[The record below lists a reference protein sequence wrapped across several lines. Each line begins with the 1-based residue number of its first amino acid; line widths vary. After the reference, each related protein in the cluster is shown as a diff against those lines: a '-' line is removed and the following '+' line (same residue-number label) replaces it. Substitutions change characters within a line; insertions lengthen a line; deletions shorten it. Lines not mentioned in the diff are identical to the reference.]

1 MPPVYL
7 EKVLRHAERK
17 LVHQSHLRPTDL
29 LDIYRRFLKLE
40 EHRLKLEH
48 MHGESGRDLCKKR
61 AEVISVMLRHLW
73 NSAWETHL
81 RSHMDKPPRIVLLA
95 VGGFGRGELNPFS
108 DIDILFLYPDEGAK
122 NTAQVNDIVQ
132 HVLYM
137 LWDIGFQVGH
147 ATRTMQ
153 EVVTQANADLRTK
166 TSLLEARFLCGDEP
180 LFAEFEKT
188 FERRCLHGHEKEYL
202 AWRVGDQRDRHE
214 KAGNTPFLQEPNV
227 KNGCGGMRD
236 YQNLIW
242 VGKVK
247 RDLANTQAFVDA
259 QLITQTE
266 RKQLD
271 RAYDFLLR
279 IRTELHYLQ
288 KRSGDVLTLRLQG
301 LIADSFGYQHRTILR
316 RMEAFMRDYYEHT
329 SLLYNLGNTLCHRL
343 CGSGKARARWAFLPF
358 HATHREEID
367 GFILENGELELA
379 PTTHLGDEPLRLV
392 RVFLLA
398 QQHNAELGPELKLR
412 LRRRLYMVDRRF
424 IYQTSVRETLLAILS
439 RKGQV
444 GHALRSMHEIGFLGR
459 FFPEFRPLTCLVQH
473 EFFHRYTADE
483 HTLVCIEML
492 DKILDAKEPPFVKYK
507 SILQQVARP
516 HILYLAMLLHDTGK
530 SENDNRH
537 AEASAVN
544 AVRVARRLRLKGN
557 DLSTL
562 VFLVDHHLTMSEIAR
577 RKNLDSEDTII
588 EFARVVQTQERLD
601 LLMLITFAD
610 TLGTGSGRGYSDW
623 KDLLL
628 WQLYHRTSS
637 ALSGFKEFKAVAEQ
651 ARLDIQQRLLKNL
664 DRQFDPAEVVAHFEN
679 LPPSYFETVSE
690 DLIREHIGIVHGFL
704 KYQLTHDDA
713 SLRPI
718 VHWRNFPE
726 QGHSEVTVV
735 TWDRYHIFARVTGSF
750 AACSLTILKADIF
763 TRADDIAI
771 ETFYVA
777 TERLEAV
784 TDPRDRAA
792 FEKILAQAMGT
803 EEFDFPQ
810 GIRQA
815 RRQTALPRL
824 RSLRDADQGLGR
836 PARLAHPRAARR
848 PDRRF
853 PRPPLPHR
861 LRHRRCRPESLLRAR
876 HDRKRRRARYLLSY
890 RPDREENRG
899 RGNAR
904 QADRGSA
911 QADHGMNPTNGS
923 LDQPR
928 SQTPFGNAL
937 AGAISLPISMFFSPF
952 ESARNG
958 ISRRQGTFPNGVWER
973 GEALPSTGAR

>member
-7 EKVLRHAERK
+7 EKVLRHAERE
-17 LVHQSHLRPTDL
+17 LVNQSHLRPTDL

-48 MHGESGRDLCKKR
+48 MHGEGGRDLCKKR
-61 AEVISVMLRHLW
+61 ADVISVMLRHLW
-73 NSAWETHL
+73 NGAWENHL
-81 RSHMDKPPRIVLLA
+81 RSNLDKPPRIALFA
-95 VGGFGRGELNPFS
+95 VGGFGRGELNPYS
-108 DIDILFLYPDEGAK
+108 DIDILFLYPSEGAK

-153 EVVTQANADLRTK
+153 EVVNQANGDLRTK
-166 TSLLEARFLCGDEP
+166 TSLLEARFLCGDES
-180 LFAEFEKT
+180 LFTEFEKT

-202 AWRVGDQRDRHE
+202 AWRVADQRDRHE

-227 KNGCGGMRD
+227 KNGCGGLRD

-247 RDLANTQAFVDA
+247 RGLANTQSFVDA
-259 QLITQTE
+259 QLLTATE

-271 RAYDFLLR
+271 RAYNFLLR
-279 IRTELHYLQ
+279 IRTELHYMQ

-301 LIADSFGYQHRTILR
+301 QIADSFGYQHRTILR
-316 RMEAFMRDYYEHT
+316 RMEAFMRDYYENT
-329 SLLYNLGNTLCHRL
+329 SLLYNLGNTICNRL
-343 CGSGKARARWAFLPF
+343 CGSGKAQTKWAFLPF
-358 HATHREEID
+358 HATQREEID
-367 GFILENGELELA
+367 GFVLENGELEALSA
-379 PTTHLGDEPLRLV
+379 NPFAEEPVRLV

-398 QQHNAELGPELKLR
+398 LQHNAEIGPELKLR
-412 LRRRLYMVDRRF
+412 LRRRLYMIDRRF
-424 IYQTSVRETLLAILS
+424 IYQTAVRETLLAILS

-444 GHALRSMHEIGFLGR
+444 GRALRTMHELGFLGR

-473 EFFHRYTADE
+473 EFFHRYSADE

-492 DKILDAKEPPFVKYK
+492 DKIIDASEPPFSKYRAL
-507 SILQQVARP
+507 LQQTARP

-530 SENDNRH
+530 SENDSRH

-544 AVRVARRLRLKGN
+544 AVRVARRMRLKGT

-577 RKNLDSEDTII
+577 RKNLDNEDTII
-588 EFARVVQTQERLD
+588 EFARIVQTQERLD
-601 LLMLITFAD
+601 LLMLLTFAD

-637 ALSGFKEFKAVAEQ
+637 ALSGIKEFKAMAEQ
-651 ARLDIQQRLLKNL
+651 ARLEIQQRLLKNL
-664 DRQFDPAEVVAHFEN
+664 DRQFDPAEVVAHFQN
-679 LPPSYFETVSE
+679 LPPSYFETMSE
-690 DLIREHIGIVHGFL
+690 DLIREHIAIVHGFL

-726 QGHSEVTVV
+726 QGHSEVTIV
-735 TWDRYHIFARVTGSF
+735 TWDRNLLFARITGSF
-750 AACSLTILKADIF
+750 AACNLTILKADIF

-771 ETFYVA
+771 NTFYVA

-784 TDPRDRAA
+784 TDQRDRTA
-792 FEKILAQAMGT
+792 FEKFLSQAMDT
-803 EEFDFPQ
+803 EQFDFTKAFAKRAVKP
-810 GIRQA
+810 RFPVYDPSEMPTKVSVDLRA
-815 RRQTALPRL
+815 SRTHALLDVQTADYPGLLYRIACAI
-824 RSLRDADQGLGR
+824 ADTGLNLSS
-836 PARLAHPRAARR
+836 ARITTEKGAALDTFYLTDPDGKKIEEEETLAK
-848 PDRRF
+848 
-853 PRPPLPHR
+853 LI
-861 LRHRRCRPESLLRAR
+861 EEV
-876 HDRKRRRARYLLSY
+876 RKRIA
-890 RPDREENRG
+890 
-899 RGNAR
+899 
-904 QADRGSA
+904 
-911 QADHGMNPTNGS
+911 T
-923 LDQPR
+923 
-928 SQTPFGNAL
+928 
-937 AGAISLPISMFFSPF
+937 
-952 ESARNG
+952 
-958 ISRRQGTFPNGVWER
+958 
-973 GEALPSTGAR
+973 